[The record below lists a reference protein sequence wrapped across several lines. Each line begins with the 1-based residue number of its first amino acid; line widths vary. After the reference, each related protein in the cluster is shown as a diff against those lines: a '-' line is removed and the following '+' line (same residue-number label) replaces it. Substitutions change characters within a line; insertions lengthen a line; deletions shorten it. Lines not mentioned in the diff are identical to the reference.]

1 MQEKRH
7 CLLPPSLS
15 RHSILLKYETK
26 LLQVR
31 SSHSFSFVNIS
42 CVVLFSYKLKW
53 SQYRQFFK
61 SENRCAMPLRD
72 GTRTNITRVMSSPD
86 NRLIVLLDVGM
97 KRLELT
103 IRRVPVIDSSSTSDP
118 NYRYQE
124 Q

>member
-1 MQEKRH
+1 
-7 CLLPPSLS
+7 
-15 RHSILLKYETK
+15 
-26 LLQVR
+26 
-31 SSHSFSFVNIS
+31 
-42 CVVLFSYKLKW
+42 
-53 SQYRQFFK
+53 
-61 SENRCAMPLRD
+61 MPLRD